1 MVGRK
6 CGGLRKIPY
15 PMKIFRSLE
24 ELTPDFR
31 DAYVTIGN
39 FDGVHV
45 GHRYIFN
52 RIIEE
57 AHQAGSK
64 AVVITFDPHPKM
76 VLHPERRPFYLI
88 ATLEEKMALLEEI
101 GIDGVFIIPFSLEYA
116 RTTAQSFVC
125 DVLWKS
131 FRVKKVFI
139 GHDYTFGRGKEG
151 KQQLLEDYGKKLGFG
166 VAVIDA
172 VKVGDLIISSTLIR
186 NLILDGKVEMTADF
200 LGRPYNLRGTV
211 VQGYR
216 RGTGL
221 GFPTANLVP
230 EKVLVPRT
238 GVYAAVV
245 VLRDERYAAVLNIGF
260 NPTFG
265 NDEMTIE
272 VHLLDFKGEIYGE
285 TLQVYFIDRLR
296 EERSFAS
303 PEELALQIQKD
314 VVLGKERLKPY
325 LPGGEK
331 NDLPLPFGR
340 QKK

>member
-1 MVGRK
+1 MVRRK
-6 CGGLRKIPY
+6 YGGLRKTPY
-15 PMKIFRSLE
+15 SMKIFRSLE
-24 ELTPDFR
+24 ELTPDFH

-52 RIIEE
+52 QIIEE
-57 AHQAGSK
+57 ARRVGSK

-101 GIDGVFIIPFSLEYA
+101 GIDGVFLIPFSLEYA
-116 RTTAQSFVC
+116 KTTAQSFIC
-125 DVLWKS
+125 DVLWKH

-151 KQQLLEDYGKKLGFG
+151 KKQLLEDYGKELGFE
-166 VAVIDA
+166 VTVIDA
-172 VKVGDLIISSTLIR
+172 VKVEDMIISSTLIR
-186 NLILDGKVEMTADF
+186 NLILDGQVGMAADF

-216 RGTGL
+216 RGADL
-221 GFPTANLVP
+221 GFPTANLLP
-230 EKVLVPRT
+230 EKVLVPRK

-245 VLRDERYAAVLNIGF
+245 VLREERYAAVLNIGF

-272 VHLLDFKGEIYGE
+272 VHLLDFKGDIYGE

-296 EERSFAS
+296 EERPFAS
-303 PEELALQIQKD
+303 PEDLALQIRKD
-314 VVLGKERLKPY
+314 VILGKERLKPY

-331 NDLPLPFGR
+331 SDPPLPFGR